1 MTAAVLVVEAD
12 EELRDRLG
20 DWLEEAGYEVLT
32 CPGPTAPD
40 YTCVAGRGQP
50 CVLVVPADV
59 VVLDLWLGP
68 DTAMTGTR
76 SEELLDYYGA
86 VGKPVVTISHRRDAA
101 TMPIEGPRTHLAWPP
116 ERQGVLKAVRSLVR
130 SRSVPAD

>member
-1 MTAAVLVVEAD
+1 M
-12 EELRDRLG
+12 
-20 DWLEEAGYEVLT
+20 
-32 CPGPTAPD
+32 
-40 YTCVAGRGQP
+40 
-50 CVLVVPADV
+50 
-59 VVLDLWLGP
+59 VLDLWLGP

-101 TMPIEGPRTHLAWPP
+101 TMPIEGPRTRLAWPP
-116 ERQGVLKAVRSLVR
+116 ERQGVLEAVRSLVR